1 MYNIISF
8 LNIAFWVY
16 EMMLLARIL
25 LSWFPHNPHNSV
37 VRFLYETTDPY
48 LNIFRRII
56 PPLGMIDIS
65 PIVAFLVLRMI
76 QNLIFGL
83 VR

>member
-1 MYNIISF
+1 MYNLISF
-8 LNIAFWVY
+8 LNVAFWVY

-25 LSWFPHNPHNSV
+25 LSWFPHNPYNPV

-48 LNIFRRII
+48 LNIFRRVI
-56 PPLGMIDIS
+56 PPLGMVDIS

-76 QNLIFGL
+76 QNLIFSL

>member
-1 MYNIISF
+1 MYSLLSF
-8 LNIAFWVY
+8 LEVAFWVY

-25 LSWFPHNPHNSV
+25 LSWFPHNPHNSII
-37 VRFLYETTDPY
+37 RFLYETTDPY
-48 LNIFRRII
+48 LNIFRRVI

-76 QNLIFGL
+76 QSFIFNL

>member
-1 MYNIISF
+1 MNSLFSF
-8 LNIAFWVY
+8 LDVAFWVY
-16 EMMLLARIL
+16 EMMLLIRIL
-25 LSWFPHNPHNSV
+25 MSWFPHNPYNPI

-56 PPLGMIDIS
+56 PPLGMVDIS
-65 PIVAFLVLRMI
+65 PIAAFLVLRMI
-76 QNLIFGL
+76 QSFVFNL

>member
-1 MYNIISF
+1 MNNIIAF
-8 LNIAFWVY
+8 LNVAFWVY

-25 LSWFPHNPHNSV
+25 MSWIPHNPHNPIA
-37 VRFLYETTDPY
+37 RFLYETTDPY
-48 LNIFRRII
+48 LNIFRRFI

-65 PIVAFLVLRMI
+65 PIVAFLVLRLI
-76 QNLIFGL
+76 QSFIFDL

>member
-1 MYNIISF
+1 MNNIIAF
-8 LNIAFWVY
+8 LNVAFWVY

-25 LSWFPHNPHNSV
+25 MSWFPHNPHNPIA
-37 VRFLYETTDPY
+37 RFLYETTDPY
-48 LNIFRRII
+48 LNIFRRFI

-76 QNLIFGL
+76 QSFIFNL

>member
-1 MYNIISF
+1 MYTLLSF
-8 LNIAFWVY
+8 IEVAFWVY

-25 LSWFPHNPHNSV
+25 LSWFPHSPHNPII
-37 VRFLYETTDPY
+37 RFLYETTDPY
-48 LNIFRRII
+48 LNIFRRVI
-56 PPLGMIDIS
+56 PPLGMVDIS

-76 QNLIFGL
+76 QSFIFNM